1 MTQIPDLK
9 GQTRELVLFRVQD
22 AIKVLTEIE
31 DLLCLDDEEEEAMF
45 PSTQP
50 KE

>member
-1 MTQIPDLK
+1 MIMPDLN
-9 GQTRELVLFRVQD
+9 GQRRELVLFRVQD

-31 DLLCLDDEEEEAMF
+31 ELLCLDDEEDEAMF
-45 PSTQP
+45 PSTDST